1 MNPVYTLLFILPF
14 GTVFFVYLY
23 GAFVHSRRRGKAW
36 PRSRTFF
43 GILGVV
49 LAVVSVTGP
58 LAHLAHADF
67 RFHMGTHLILGML
80 SPLLIH
86 SARPFTLIFRTLS
99 IQNARRLVRFLKTRY
114 IRTLHHPVTAS
125 LLNIGG
131 MWVLYTTRLWEMMH
145 QHAFFYLL
153 IHLHIFLAGYVYTA
167 SLLQLEP
174 SPDRYRFSFRAAV
187 LVLSLAA
194 HQILAKFIY
203 AHPPGEVPT
212 DLAEAGGMLM
222 YYGGDVID
230 LVIIIVLCRRW
241 YQTLQPRKKLPS
253 CQPALKS

>member
-36 PRSRTFF
+36 PRSRTVF
-43 GILGVV
+43 GIVGV
-49 LAVVSVTGP
+49 LMAVVSATGP

-80 SPLLIH
+80 SP
-86 SARPFTLIFRTLS
+86 
-99 IQNARRLVRFLKTRY
+99 
-114 IRTLHHPVTAS
+114 
-125 LLNIGG
+125 
-131 MWVLYTTRLWEMMH
+131 
-145 QHAFFYLL
+145 LL

-203 AHPPGEVPT
+203 AHPLGEVPT

>member
-14 GTVFFVYLY
+14 GTGLFVYLY
-23 GAFVHSRRRGKAW
+23 GAFVHSRRRGKAC
-36 PRSRTFF
+36 PRSRSFF

-86 SARPFTLIFRTLS
+86 LSRPLTLILCTLS
-99 IQNARRLVRFLKTRY
+99 VQNARRLVRFLKTRY
-114 IRTLHHPVTAS
+114 VRTIHHPVTAS
-125 LLNIGG
+125 LLNVGG

-145 QHAFFYLL
+145 QHAFLHLL

-203 AHPPGEVPT
+203 ARPPGEIPT
-212 DLAEAGGMLM
+212 GQAEAGGMMM

-230 LVIIIVLCRRW
+230 LVIIIVLCRKG
-241 YQTLQPRKKLPS
+241 YQTLQPRKPLPAR
-253 CQPALKS
+253 QALKP

>member
-14 GTVFFVYLY
+14 GTGLFVYLY

-86 SARPFTLIFRTLS
+86 LSRPLTLILCTLS
-99 IQNARRLVRFLKTRY
+99 IQRPEACPFLKNPVCPDHPPSGHCFPPQCRRDVGV
-114 IRTLHHPVTAS
+114 IHHPPLGNDAS
-125 LLNIGG
+125 TCVFASFDPPSHFFG
-131 MWVLYTTRLWEMMH
+131 RLCIH
-145 QHAFFYLL
+145 RLPLAVGAF
-153 IHLHIFLAGYVYTA
+153 
-167 SLLQLEP
+167 P
-174 SPDRYRFSFRAAV
+174 
-187 LVLSLAA
+187 
-194 HQILAKFIY
+194 
-203 AHPPGEVPT
+203 
-212 DLAEAGGMLM
+212 
-222 YYGGDVID
+222 
-230 LVIIIVLCRRW
+230 
-241 YQTLQPRKKLPS
+241 
-253 CQPALKS
+253 